1 MSMLNE
7 LDRLEHLHGELLS
20 QARVLL
26 GLLEQGEEEAF
37 EDAWAQRQL
46 VFKELNGLH
55 RRLAPAFAQWE
66 EPGSGLGS
74 AEDEHARKV
83 FSQVRQLGRQVL
95 EIDRKAADILKARRD
110 DIAQELGRIKQ
121 GQRAQH
127 AYGGGSRSWWGPDRV
142 SRTG

>member
-7 LDRLEHLHGELLS
+7 LDRLEYLHGELLS

-37 EDAWAQRQL
+37 DNAWAQRQK
-46 VFKELNGLH
+46 VFKELDGLH
-55 RRLAPAFAQWE
+55 RRLAPAFARWG
-66 EPGSGLGS
+66 EPGDGLS
-74 AEDEHARKV
+74 PAEDEHARKV
-83 FSQVRQLGRQVL
+83 FAQIRQLGRQVL
-95 EIDRKAADILKARRD
+95 EIDRKAAEILQARRD
-110 DIAQELGRIKQ
+110 DLAQDLGRIKQ

-127 AYGGGSRSWWGPDRV
+127 AYSGGSRRWWGPDRV